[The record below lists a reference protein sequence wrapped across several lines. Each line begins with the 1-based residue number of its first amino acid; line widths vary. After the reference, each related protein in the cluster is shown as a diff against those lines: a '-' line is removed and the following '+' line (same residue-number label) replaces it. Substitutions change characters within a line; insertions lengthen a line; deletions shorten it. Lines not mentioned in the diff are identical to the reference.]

1 MSKKED
7 TERIERLKQIVA
19 SMPDKPG
26 SYQYYDKD
34 GAIIYVGKAKSLKKR
49 VSSYFHKEVD
59 RYKTKVL
66 VSKIHDITYTVVNTE
81 EDALLLE
88 NSLIKKYNPRYN
100 VLLKDGKTYPSI
112 CITNEPF
119 PRIFKT
125 RTINRKYGTYY
136 GPYSHLGSMYAVLD
150 LIKKLL
156 KPRTCRLPLS
166 KESIENGK
174 FKPCLE
180 YHMKNCGAP
189 CIGKQSMEDYRES
202 IMQAREILKGNTRI
216 LSEHIYGEMMK
227 ASEEMRFED
236 AEELK
241 KKYQLIEQF
250 CAKSEVVSHT
260 ITDVDVFAMDASDD
274 TSFINYMHVTNGTI
288 NQSFT
293 YEYKRKIDDSDE
305 DLLLTAIIEIRER
318 FHSTAKEIIVPI
330 ELDWQMENTTFFVP
344 QRGDKHHLL
353 ELSLMNCKQY
363 RIDRLKQTDKL
374 NPEQKYTRLM
384 KELQEKL
391 QLDKLPYRIELF
403 DNSNIS
409 GSDAVAGCVVYK
421 GMKPSKKDYRKYNIK
436 TVIGPDDYASM
447 QEVVRR
453 RYTDSDEMPDLII
466 CDGGIGQMH
475 CVQEVVAGELGL
487 NIPIAGLAKNDKHRT
502 QELLYLK
509 PNVSRETLCNNPF
522 FSPLDYDCVT
532 VQLKPESE
540 LFRVLTQMQD
550 EVHRFAI
557 TFHRDKRSKHALH
570 SELDDIK
577 GIGPKAKDALLKT
590 FKSVKKLRETANS
603 EDGKREIISVLGN
616 SKGNIIIE
624 YFKEEKGL

>member
-216 LSEHIYGEMMK
+216 LIEHIYGEMMK

-509 PNVSRETLCNNPF
+509 PNVSRETLCNNPS

-624 YFKEEKGL
+624 YFK

>member
-1 MSKKED
+1 
-7 TERIERLKQIVA
+7 
-19 SMPDKPG
+19 MPDKPG

-34 GAIIYVGKAKSLKKR
+34 GVIIYVGKAKSLKKR

-66 VSKIHDITYTVVNTE
+66 VSKIHSITYTVVNTE

-216 LSEHIYGEMMK
+216 LIEHIYGEMMK

-363 RIDRLKQTDKL
+363 RIDRLKQIDKL

-509 PNVSRETLCNNPF
+509 PNVSRETLCNNSF

-624 YFKEEKGL
+624 YFKEE

>member
-1 MSKKED
+1 
-7 TERIERLKQIVA
+7 
-19 SMPDKPG
+19 MPDKPG

-34 GAIIYVGKAKSLKKR
+34 GVIIYVGKAKSLKKR

-216 LSEHIYGEMMK
+216 LIEHIYGEMMK

-509 PNVSRETLCNNPF
+509 PNVSRETLCNNPS